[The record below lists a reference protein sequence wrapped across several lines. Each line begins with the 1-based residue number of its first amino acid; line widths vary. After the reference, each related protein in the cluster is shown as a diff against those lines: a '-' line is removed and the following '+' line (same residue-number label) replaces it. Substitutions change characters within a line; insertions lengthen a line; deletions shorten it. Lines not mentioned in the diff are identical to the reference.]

1 MTSVLETAP
10 AVTARAPGK
19 VNLELGVG
27 PVREDGY
34 HPLATV
40 YQAVGLYEDVTAAT
54 ADEWGV
60 TVRGRDAELVP
71 TDESNLA
78 LRAAML
84 LADEVG
90 GDIEPVHLT
99 IHKSI
104 PVAGGMAG
112 GSADAAAALVAC
124 EALWAADMSKAD
136 LDPVAARLGSDVP
149 FLLHGGTAVGSGRGE
164 IITPVLAKGLYHW
177 VFVPTPSEGLS
188 TPEVYRTFDVLTS
201 GREVP
206 DPEPSPAMMA
216 ALRLGDPEALAD
228 VLTNDLQEAAIH
240 LQPRIGE
247 VIEAAMGFGAL
258 GALVSGS
265 GPTVALLASGQEG
278 AIDLAVSL
286 TASGVADE
294 VLRAVGPVAG
304 AHVIP
309 TPRLT

>member
-1 MTSVLETAP
+1 MTSVLETTP

-40 YQAVGLYEDVTAAT
+40 YQAVGLFEDVTAAT

-84 LADEVG
+84 LAEEIG
-90 GDIEPVHLT
+90 GGVEPVHLT

-124 EALWAADMSKAD
+124 EALWAAEMSKTD
-136 LDPVAARLGSDVP
+136 LDPVAARVGSDVP

-164 IITPVLAKGLYHW
+164 VITPVLAKGTYHW
-177 VFVPTPSEGLS
+177 VFVPTPAEGLS
-188 TPEVYRTFDVLTS
+188 TPTVYRTFDALTA
-201 GREVP
+201 GQDVP

-216 ALRLGDPEALAD
+216 ALRLGDAEALAE
-228 VLTNDLQEAAIH
+228 VLTNDLQPAAIH

-258 GALVSGS
+258 GAMVSGS
-265 GPTVALLASGQEG
+265 GPTVALLASSQEG

-309 TPRLT
+309 TPRMT

>member
-84 LADEVG
+84 LAGEVG

-188 TPEVYRTFDVLTS
+188 TPAVYRTFDALTS

>member
-34 HPLATV
+34 HPLATI

-164 IITPVLAKGLYHW
+164 IITPVLARGLYHW

-188 TPEVYRTFDVLTS
+188 TPAVYRTFDVLTS
-201 GREVP
+201 GL
-206 DPEPSPAMMA
+206 S
-216 ALRLGDPEALAD
+216 L
-228 VLTNDLQEAAIH
+228 IH
-240 LQPRIGE
+240 I
-247 VIEAAMGFGAL
+247 
-258 GALVSGS
+258 
-265 GPTVALLASGQEG
+265 
-278 AIDLAVSL
+278 
-286 TASGVADE
+286 
-294 VLRAVGPVAG
+294 
-304 AHVIP
+304 
-309 TPRLT
+309 

>member
-27 PVREDGY
+27 PVRDDGY

>member
-124 EALWAADMSKAD
+124 EALWAADMSKAE
-136 LDPVAARLGSDVP
+136 LHPVAARLGSDVP

-188 TPEVYRTFDVLTS
+188 TPAVYRTFDVLTS

>member
-84 LADEVG
+84 LAHEVG

-188 TPEVYRTFDVLTS
+188 TPAVYRTFDVLTS

>member
-188 TPEVYRTFDVLTS
+188 TPAVYRTFDVLTS

-228 VLTNDLQEAAIH
+228 VLTNDLQEAAID

>member
-60 TVRGRDAELVP
+60 TVRGRDAGLVP

-84 LADEVG
+84 LAHEVG

-188 TPEVYRTFDVLTS
+188 TPAVYRTFDVLTS

>member
-34 HPLATV
+34 HPLATI

-188 TPEVYRTFDVLTS
+188 TPAVYRTFDVLTS

>member
-34 HPLATV
+34 HPLATI

-164 IITPVLAKGLYHW
+164 IITPVLARGLYHW

-188 TPEVYRTFDVLTS
+188 TPAVYRTFDVLTS
-201 GREVP
+201 GRAVP

-265 GPTVALLASGQEG
+265 GPTVALLAIGQEG

>member
-164 IITPVLAKGLYHW
+164 IITPVLARGLYHW

-188 TPEVYRTFDVLTS
+188 TPAVYRTFDVLTS

>member
-60 TVRGRDAELVP
+60 TVRGRDAGLVP

-84 LADEVG
+84 LAHEVG

-164 IITPVLAKGLYHW
+164 IITPVLARGLYHW

-188 TPEVYRTFDVLTS
+188 TPAVYRTFDVLTS

>member
-136 LDPVAARLGSDVP
+136 LDPIAARLGSDVP

-164 IITPVLAKGLYHW
+164 IITPVLARGLYHW

-188 TPEVYRTFDVLTS
+188 TPAVYRTFDVLTS

>member
-27 PVREDGY
+27 PVREDGD

-188 TPEVYRTFDVLTS
+188 TPAVYRTFDVLTS

>member
-188 TPEVYRTFDVLTS
+188 TPAVYRTFDVLTS

-247 VIEAAMGFGAL
+247 VIETAMGFGAL

>member
-1 MTSVLETAP
+1 MTSVLELPACVTVRAP
-10 AVTARAPGK
+10 AK
-19 VNLELGVG
+19 VNLELFVG
-27 PVREDGY
+27 PAREDGY
-34 HPLATV
+34 HALSTV
-40 YQAVGLYEDVTAAT
+40 YQAVGIHDDVTAT
-54 ADEWGV
+54 LADEWGCS
-60 TVRGRDAELVP
+60 VRGRDADRVP

-164 IITPVLAKGLYHW
+164 IITPVLARGLYHW

-188 TPEVYRTFDVLTS
+188 TPAVYRTFDVLTS
-201 GREVP
+201 GREVS

>member
-136 LDPVAARLGSDVP
+136 LETVAARLGSDVP

-164 IITPVLAKGLYHW
+164 IITAVLAKGLYHW

-188 TPEVYRTFDVLTS
+188 TPAVYRTFDALTS

-206 DPEPSPAMMA
+206 DPEPSLAMMA

>member
-60 TVRGRDAELVP
+60 TVRGRDAGLVP

-84 LADEVG
+84 LAHEVG

-164 IITPVLAKGLYHW
+164 VITPVLAKGLYHW

-188 TPEVYRTFDVLTS
+188 TPAVYRTFDVLTS

>member
-164 IITPVLAKGLYHW
+164 IITPVLARGLYHW

-188 TPEVYRTFDVLTS
+188 TPAVYRTFDVLTS

-228 VLTNDLQEAAIH
+228 VLSNDLQEAAIH

>member
-60 TVRGRDAELVP
+60 TVRGRDAGLVP

-84 LADEVG
+84 LAHEVG

-188 TPEVYRTFDVLTS
+188 TPAVYRTFDVLTS

-228 VLTNDLQEAAIH
+228 VLTNDLQEAAID

>member
-188 TPEVYRTFDVLTS
+188 TPAVYRTFDVLTS

-228 VLTNDLQEAAIH
+228 VLSNDLQEAAIH

>member
-34 HPLATV
+34 HPLATI

-188 TPEVYRTFDVLTS
+188 TPAVYRTFDVLTS

-228 VLTNDLQEAAIH
+228 VLSNDLQEAAIH

>member
-10 AVTARAPGK
+10 AVTARAPAK

-27 PVREDGY
+27 AVREDGY

-40 YQAVGLYEDVTAAT
+40 YQAVGLHEDVTAAT
-54 ADEWGV
+54 SDAWGV

-71 TDESNLA
+71 TDETNIA

-90 GDIEPVHLT
+90 GDLAPVHLT
-99 IHKSI
+99 IHKRV

-124 EALWAADMSKAD
+124 EALWAAGLSKAE
-136 LDPVAARLGSDVP
+136 LDPIAAQVGSDVP

-164 IITPVLAKGLYHW
+164 IITPVLAKGSYHW
-177 VFVPTPSEGLS
+177 VFVPTPAEGLS
-188 TPEVYRTFDVLTS
+188 TPEVYRTFDELTE
-201 GREVP
+201 GRRVP
-206 DPEPSPAMMA
+206 EPEPSPAMMA
-216 ALRLGDPEALAD
+216 ALRLGDAEALAD
-228 VLTNDLQEAAIH
+228 VLTNDLQPAAIK

-258 GALVSGS
+258 GAIVSGS
-265 GPTVALLASGQEG
+265 GPTVALLAGSQEG
-278 AIDLAVSL
+278 AIDLAVAL

-294 VLRAVGPVAG
+294 VLRASGPVAG

-309 TPRLT
+309 APRLT